1 MVFRKE
7 TWVPILFPNLI
18 IVALASVVRRKPNSG
33 GLSQSHMR
41 QFGAAVSPSNS
52 SLPGRKNCSMDAR
65 RSCFP
70 TCWTRPQPFSLPMAL
85 LVSQRPAHSLLSSVE
100 DRSEPCINQC
110 VSSCLGRRRGRSEA
124 SHLQS
129 SKIHICRPSPSL
141 FHVSSTSL
149 PLIHMTYAVAQ
160 A

>member
-1 MVFRKE
+1 MVFRRE
-7 TWVPILFPNLI
+7 TWVSILSPNLI
-18 IVALASVVRRKPNSG
+18 TKALASMVWRKQNSG

-41 QFGAAVSPSNS
+41 QFGAAVSPSHS
-52 SLPGRKNCSMDAR
+52 SLPWRKNCSMGAR
-65 RSCFP
+65 ICFP
-70 TCWTRPQPFSLPMAL
+70 TRWTRPQPLSLPMAL
-85 LVSQRPAHSLLSSVE
+85 LVSQRPAHSLLPSVE

-124 SHLQS
+124 SRLQS
-129 SKIHICRPSPSL
+129 SKVHICRPSPSL

-149 PLIHMTYAVAQ
+149 PLIHTTYAVAQ